1 VSRRFRPTDAYADE
15 SIRGRRYVM
24 GCVLVEARHL
34 GPLRRSI
41 EGLASGVAPRVHF
54 NNDSDRQKR
63 RVLDAIAEM
72 PIEAFAVMCTKSHS
86 TNEFQA
92 RAACVAEI
100 VRQVQRR
107 EVANLVLESRQDDR
121 DDERVI
127 SRTRTRADAR
137 LRTPHCSSRVHA
149 VDRRCRH
156 VGGRRRL
163 AVEGPARRLA
173 HRRDRTRALTAQNPV
188 PLPFR

>member
-1 VSRRFRPTDAYADE
+1 
-15 SIRGRRYVM
+15 M

-127 SRTRTRADAR
+127 SRTRTREPMLVFEHRTARHECMLWIADAV
-137 LRTPHCSSRVHA
+137 TWA
-149 VDRRCRH
+149 V
-156 VGGRRRL
+156 GAGS
-163 AVEGPARRLA
+163 PW
-173 HRRDRTRALTAQNPV
+173 RDRLGDSLTDVIELEP
-188 PLPFR
+188 